1 MIPRPVSYSSLFT
14 PVEAELTQV
23 ITALSMVASS
33 DDSVARSAGSDAVA
47 ERIEHILG
55 VPGKRVRPAIT
66 LLCARVSGD
75 KDPAKAITMATA
87 VELLHIATLVH
98 DDTVDSADLR
108 RGRAT
113 ASNLWGRNVAILLG
127 DYLFAASARFVCA
140 TGNVQVIDRFAA
152 TIMELSKGELTELLD
167 AGNASVSRA
176 AYLDRIFNK
185 TASLFMTASESGA
198 VLGGAESENVRR
210 LRDFGYNLG
219 MAYQVMDDLLD
230 FDSTSEQL
238 GKPAGHDLAN
248 GVLTL
253 PAILLMERLGPK
265 NPIADYLSCNPDDRA
280 LEMARAI
287 KEIRSRG
294 ILEEC
299 RAVVDGYVR
308 AAQTSLSQFEESAE
322 LESLTGLAEFAGT
335 RQS

>member
-1 MIPRPVSYSSLFT
+1 MIPRPISYSSLFT
-14 PVEAELTQV
+14 PVEDELTQV
-23 ITALSMVASS
+23 IATLGMVAST
-33 DDSVARSAGSDAVA
+33 DESVARSAGSDALA
-47 ERIEHILG
+47 AQIEHILG

-66 LLCARVSGD
+66 LLSARVSGNQ
-75 KDPAKAITMATA
+75 DPPKAITMATA

-140 TGNVQVIDRFAA
+140 TGNVQVVDRFAA

-167 AGNASVSRA
+167 AGNPGVGRA

-198 VLGGAESENVRR
+198 VLGGADPERAKH
-210 LRDFGYNLG
+210 LREFGYNLG

-230 FDSTSEQL
+230 FDSTREQL

-253 PAILLMERLGPK
+253 PAIILMERIGPE
-265 NPIADYLSCNPDDRA
+265 NPIAKFLASSPDDRK
-280 LEMARAI
+280 LEMERAI
-287 KEIRSRG
+287 REIRSRG
-294 ILEEC
+294 ILDEC
-299 RAVVDGYVR
+299 RSVVEGYVR
-308 AAQTSLSQFEESAE
+308 AAQASLSTFAPSAE
-322 LESLTGLAEFAGT
+322 LESLTALAEFAGT